1 MGSRS
6 LLQAGSARSH
16 LHAPSWASTGLRGS
30 ALSPKARPLQAP
42 RSLPLGPLLPSQN
55 LSVDK
60 VTTLLGQNVGDL
72 QKARSHP
79 AISSWLRSLNRSALG
94 ELGLDTDPSGPSGP
108 SRLTTTIPNTIP
120 WAPHLATTSRRPGK
134 QVPTS
139 GTAPHPVLP
148 LGGASPGLCLA
159 LSAQGLCRSLNCYL
173 YPIFLANSLSICL
186 LGDIRVTLAS
196 PCFIH

>member
-16 LHAPSWASTGLRGS
+16 LRAHSSGKHCPCRVF
-30 ALSPKARPLQAP
+30 PLPQSQAP
-42 RSLPLGPLLPSQN
+42 AGPSVSSPLASSLPSQN

-108 SRLTTTIPNTIP
+108 TRLTTTIPNTIP
-120 WAPHLATTSRRPGK
+120 WAPHLATTSRRPGNEA
-134 QVPTS
+134 PTS
-139 GTAPHPVLP
+139 GTAPHPDSP
-148 LGGASPGLCLA
+148 LGGLPL
-159 LSAQGLCRSLNCYL
+159 
-173 YPIFLANSLSICL
+173 PL
-186 LGDIRVTLAS
+186 LGPVCPGPL
-196 PCFIH
+196 

>member
-16 LHAPSWASTGLRGS
+16 LRAHSSGKHCPCRVFPQPQNQAPAGPSVSPPLAPS
-30 ALSPKARPLQAP
+30 
-42 RSLPLGPLLPSQN
+42 LPSQN

-108 SRLTTTIPNTIP
+108 TLLTTTIPNTIP
-120 WAPHLATTSRRPGK
+120 WAPHLATTSRRPGNEA
-134 QVPTS
+134 PTS
-139 GTAPHPVLP
+139 GTAPHPAHL
-148 LGGASPGLCLA
+148 LGGPPPASAWPCLPRA
-159 LSAQGLCRSLNCYL
+159 SVDPSIATCAQSLFGQL
-173 YPIFLANSLSICL
+173 FFHLPP
-186 LGDIRVTLAS
+186 R
-196 PCFIH
+196 